1 MPLKRLTLS
10 KLGKAEPKLTSDPE
24 ESKALKGG
32 GVLEK
37 YWLTYVGFAWFQF
50 IAFEMGLTLDKHHS
64 KNPLCPYSDRD
75 YPIWFWYIVVA
86 CLGGFIMIWLALF
99 FKIVTI
105 AQSEQR
111 TPLYVAINIVSM
123 GTIATIIALFDDP
136 GVCIDIL
143 GVASP
148 GPIWGEWIACGPL
161 LIIITLSIVDKPEF
175 SRLDWGLIITF
186 WFCLV
191 AGFFI
196 VIPQNYAAGMFW
208 FLVSCIT
215 YLPVLYLPFYK
226 ADVDPGVMNASN
238 DDTSFKIVA
247 ARFAQRDNL
256 SMWLTLVLPLFT
268 VNYIIA
274 MANGFGPA
282 ETIAIYQILSVLT
295 KGVGVAL
302 FLLSPL
308 FSLH

>member
-1 MPLKRLTLS
+1 MPYKRLSLS
-10 KLGKAEPKLTSDPE
+10 KLSATTNNATKSADPE
-24 ESKALKGG
+24 ETKLVKG

-37 YWLTYVGFAWFQF
+37 YWLQYVGFAWFQF

-75 YPIWFWYIVVA
+75 YPLWFWYIVVA

-105 AQSEQR
+105 SQSEQR

-161 LIIITLSIVDKPEF
+161 LIIITLSIVNKPEF
-175 SRLDWGLIITF
+175 NRLDWGLIITF
-186 WFCLV
+186 WLCLV
-191 AGFFI
+191 TGFFI

-208 FLVSCIT
+208 FLLSCIT

-226 ADVDPGVMNASN
+226 ADIDPTAIDA
-238 DDTSFKIVA
+238 DDASFKIMA

-295 KGVGVAL
+295 KG
-302 FLLSPL
+302 
-308 FSLH
+308 